1 MMVMANTGM
10 DYLKML
16 GSGTKEVRGSF
27 LTPFIYSKMVLE
39 SSSSLL
45 LQPYMSNTKTFS
57 KCMFT

>member
-1 MMVMANTGM
+1 MANAGM
-10 DYLKML
+10 DHFKML
-16 GSGTKEVRGSF
+16 GSGTKEVRSSV

-45 LQPYMSNTKTFS
+45 LQPYISNIKTFS